1 MKYIKFFE
9 EANINLLELNKLKG
23 VDTRGQV
30 LVNKLSSN
38 EPKLDFNKGE
48 QPVDLMLNING
59 EWVIPSAAIQD
70 IQTNGSYDSDKAK
83 QLFLKN
89 NRYKDVFKSG
99 TDTYKLNQV
108 KKTPDFGSSGPG
120 VLTKKYEIIQS
131 LFIAYKIT
139 YPNLDLTTSNIS
151 SFLQDYKQQKSD
163 NAKKGVLKRIGLH
176 IDIDV
181 ISDEDILELSNNKD
195 WFSTF
200 TRVPEALW
208 NMTIGRNRVF
218 STTGKYLFFHITN
231 KDIDSPVFKL
241 TKKFNSFTKGVK
253 IGFPK
258 FCPADLWVVKANA
271 LPEINR
277 AIDSCVNINDL
288 ITLVDMYFGSIDM
301 IPISLKKVLKGESF
315 KIIVNRTVGKKLP
328 DFYIKSFMLADDPF
342 KGAGTTIVT
351 KSVWTSENPVPGEKP
366 EELER
371 VVKIDSSEK
380 GKAID
385 AEITG
390 KSSKQGK
397 ISFDAINRI
406 INTHRAHCNL
416 IKIDTLS
423 ELKRLSIEQ
432 LKVKIQTHYDILTNL
447 RLVNVNIA
455 YQTATRLSSKGK
467 EYQTRLKTLTTEH
480 DFMTKLQALQV
491 TICIAQVYMDSPI
504 EGNKL
509 MTSLIRYALS
519 IQTDIFDTTPKYLR
533 VI

>member
-9 EANINLLELNKLKG
+9 EANINLLELDKLKG
-23 VDTRGQV
+23 ADKRGQV
-30 LVNKLSSN
+30 LVNKLSST

-48 QPVDLMLNING
+48 QPVDLMLNMNG

-120 VLTKKYEIIQS
+120 ILTKKYEIIQS

-139 YPNLDLTTSNIS
+139 YPNLELTTSNIS
-151 SFLQDYKQQKSD
+151 SFLQEYKQQKND
-163 NAKKGVLKRIGLH
+163 NAKKGVLKRIGLF
-176 IDIDV
+176 IDV
-181 ISDEDILELSNNKD
+181 DNITDEDILELSNNKD

-200 TRVPEALW
+200 IRVPEALW
-208 NMTIGRNRVF
+208 SMTVGRNRIF
-218 STTGKYLFFHITN
+218 FATGKYLFYHITN
-231 KDIDSPVFKL
+231 KDSDSPIFKISR
-241 TKKFNSFTKGVK
+241 KFNLFTKDVK
-253 IGFPK
+253 IGFSK
-258 FCPADLWVVKANA
+258 FCPADLWIVKASA
-271 LPEINR
+271 LPEINK
-277 AIDSCVNINDL
+277 AIDSCVNVNDL
-288 ITLVDMYFGSIDM
+288 ITLVDMYFGSLDM

-342 KGAGTTIVT
+342 KGAGTTVLTRSI
-351 KSVWTSENPVPGEKP
+351 WISERPNHGEKP
-366 EELER
+366 EELEI

-406 INTHRAHCNL
+406 INVHRSHCNL
-416 IKIDTLS
+416 IKIDTLA
-423 ELKRLSIEQ
+423 ELKPLTIEE
-432 LKVKIQTHYDILTNL
+432 LRVKIQTHYDILTNL
-447 RLVNVNIA
+447 RLVSANIS
-455 YQTATRLSSKGK
+455 YQSATRISSKGK
-467 EYQTRLKTLTTEH
+467 EYSTRLKNLTTEH
-480 DFMTKLQALQV
+480 DYMTKLQALQV

-509 MTSLIRYALS
+509 ITSLMRYALS

>member
-9 EANINLLELNKLKG
+9 EANINLLELDKLKG
-23 VDTRGQV
+23 ADTRGQI
-30 LVNKLSSN
+30 LVNKLSSDN
-38 EPKLDFNKGE
+38 PKLDFSKGE
-48 QPVDLMLNING
+48 QPIDMMLSMNG
-59 EWVIPSAAIQD
+59 EWVDPSIAIQD
-70 IQTNGSYDSDKAK
+70 IQTDGLYDADKAK
-83 QLFLKN
+83 KLFLKGS
-89 NRYKDVFKSG
+89 RYKDVFKSG
-99 TDTYKLNQV
+99 NDTFRLNQV
-108 KKTPDFGSSGPG
+108 KKTKDFGSSGPG
-120 VLTKKYEIIQS
+120 ILTKQYEIMQS

-139 YPNLDLTTSNIS
+139 YPNLELNTANIS
-151 SFLQDYKQQKSD
+151 NFLHEYKKQID
-163 NAKKGVLKRIGLH
+163 NNFKKLILKRIGLH
-176 IDIDV
+176 IDIDK
-181 ISDEDILELSNNKD
+181 ISDGDILELSSNKD

-200 TRVPEALW
+200 IRIPEALW

-231 KDIDSPVFKL
+231 KDVDSPVFKL
-241 TKKFNSFTKGVK
+241 TKKFNLFTKDIK

-288 ITLVDMYFGSIDM
+288 ITLVDMYFGSLDM
-301 IPISLKKVLKGESF
+301 IPISLKKIIKGENF

-342 KGAGTTIVT
+342 KGVGTTILT
-351 KSVWTSENPVPGEKP
+351 KSVWTSENPTPDEKS

-406 INTHRAHCNL
+406 INTYRAHCNL
-416 IKIDTLS
+416 IKIDTLA
-423 ELKRLSIEQ
+423 ELKPLSIEQ

-447 RLVNVNIA
+447 RLINANIT

-491 TICIAQVYMDSPI
+491 TICIAQVYMDSSI

-509 MTSLIRYALS
+509 MTSLMRYALS